1 MSMSGI
7 ITAGATRMKT
17 YTERLTKDLGEHN
30 FARLPRWGMGGEVIK
45 CNHPAW
51 VYGHLAFYNTMFV
64 GMFGVKTAYTVP
76 ATYENLYK
84 NGSVCMDDPAG
95 NIYPPMSQIMDLYNK
110 STDAFIAAVAKAS
123 EAELDK
129 PTPDENARKHF
140 ATLGELALFMLN
152 NHVAMHSGQV
162 STWRRAM
169 ALPPA

>member
-7 ITAGATRMKT
+7 ITAGATRVKA

-30 FARLPRWGMGGEVIK
+30 FARLPRWGIGGEVIK

-51 VYGHLAFYNTMFV
+51 IYGHLAVTNTMFV
-64 GMFGVKTAYTVP
+64 GMFGTQPPYTLP
-76 ATYENLYK
+76 ASYENLFK
-84 NGSVCMDDPAG
+84 NGTTCMDDPTG
-95 NIYPPMSQIMDLYNK
+95 NIYPPMREIMEYFNK
-110 STDAFIAAVAKAS
+110 STDAFISAVAKAS

-129 PTPDENARKHF
+129 PTPDENTRKFF

-152 NHVAMHSGQV
+152 NHAAIHSGQV

-169 ALPPA
+169 GLPAA